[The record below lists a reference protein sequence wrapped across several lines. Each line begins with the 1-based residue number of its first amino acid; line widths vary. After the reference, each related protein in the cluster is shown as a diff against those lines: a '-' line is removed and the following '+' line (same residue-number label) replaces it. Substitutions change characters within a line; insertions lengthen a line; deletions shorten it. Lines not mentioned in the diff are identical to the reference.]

1 MTKSSQFL
9 FLTMFNRPFVTIKS
23 NIIGGGGHNIVIN
36 NGSGGGGGGGGQP
49 ENVNAQDVAN
59 DYGQC
64 LSLMVDGYNWW
75 ATYWSVQYRCAGL
88 GIERRLEAADWVVD
102 QPAIQTSKKADGHVE
117 TTNGIG
123 VPTINSL

>member
-1 MTKSSQFL
+1 MELTSERTKKNMTKSSQFL

-64 LSLMVDGYNWW
+64 LSLMVDGYN
-75 ATYWSVQYRCAGL
+75 
-88 GIERRLEAADWVVD
+88 
-102 QPAIQTSKKADGHVE
+102 
-117 TTNGIG
+117 
-123 VPTINSL
+123 